1 MLFQLGYAL
10 RNVDRFSG
18 FGYTISRN
26 ILDVPLGHF
35 SPLCQNVE
43 DVFVSPGIKDVAV
56 SKHFLHILGVVQR
69 ESRVYIVV

>member
-18 FGYTISRN
+18 FGYTIGIN

-35 SPLCQNVE
+35 SPLCQKVE
-43 DVFVSPGIKDVAV
+43 DVFVSSGVKDIAI
-56 SKHFLHILGVVQR
+56 SEYFLHILGVVQR
-69 ESRVYIVV
+69 KSRVYIVV